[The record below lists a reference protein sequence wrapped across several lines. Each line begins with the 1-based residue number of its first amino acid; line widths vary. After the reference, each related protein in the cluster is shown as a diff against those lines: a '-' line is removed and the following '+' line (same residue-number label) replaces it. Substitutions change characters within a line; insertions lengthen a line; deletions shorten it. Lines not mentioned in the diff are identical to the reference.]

1 MQSNVFKVINI
12 SAQIYLKIFTFSQE
26 LIVTE
31 CNFDEL
37 TINNLEHYSKTS
49 LSQCFPGNFKTFFL
63 SSNFNF
69 AANEFF
75 EYFLIMNHCCG
86 TYVRFS

>member
-37 TINNLEHYSKTS
+37 MINNLEHYSKTS
-49 LSQCFPGNFKTFFL
+49 CHNAFQGILKHFF
-63 SSNFNF
+63 
-69 AANEFF
+69 
-75 EYFLIMNHCCG
+75 
-86 TYVRFS
+86 